1 MVGGQSPEAD
11 ADLDLRRVSF
21 DVAALRGSEDGLRDR
36 LYLSG
41 PVSKMPVDEILQFRP
56 ADTSGDCQDRAIRP
70 ETSVAISPDTLGG
83 HTVQAHNRDEGTAA
97 MSTGE
102 RRGNQCRDQPAGWS
116 LSEGTPVLLGK
127 VASG

>member
-41 PVSKMPVDEILQFRP
+41 PVSQMPVDEILQFRP
-56 ADTSGDCQDRAIRP
+56 ADTSGDCQDRILRP
-70 ETSVAISPDTLGG
+70 ETSVAVSPDALGG
-83 HTVQAHNRDEGTAA
+83 EAEQAIDRAVGTAA
-97 MSTGE
+97 MRTCE
-102 RRGNQCRDQPAGWS
+102 RRDTVCFCETAGKLFS
-116 LSEGTPVLLGK
+116 H
-127 VASG
+127 VAHVS